1 MAAAAGMASSP
12 APIVPGRG
20 NSVRLLLL
28 LPCCCMLLLVN
39 VLLLLLQLL
48 LLQVVRMGH
57 MVCRRRVVRLLLR
70 RMSVHRV
77 LPRVAGEN
85 LRVGGHGLHAG
96 ATWEHGHDHGHRRRR
111 RAAVH
116 GAAIGLHVGLL
127 LLRQEGIWRR
137 HHSEVGL
144 PRDWLLLLLLPH
156 DARSGRVP
164 ALLRLEPL
172 RTASSALRVL
182 RLASIVARFPSVPS
196 PASCSCPAM
205 GLACRFIGG
214 HRGRLPVLC
223 DSLRRSL

>member
-12 APIVPGRG
+12 APIVPRRG
-20 NSVRLLLL
+20 GAVGLLLL
-28 LPCCCMLLLVN
+28 LPCCFMLLLLN
-39 VLLLLLQLL
+39 VLLLLLL

-57 MVCRRRVVRLLLR
+57 MVRRRRVVLLLLR
-70 RMSVHRV
+70 MGVHRV

-85 LRVGGHGLHAG
+85 LWVGGHGLHAG

-164 ALLRLEPL
+164 TLLRLEPL

-182 RLASIVARFPSVPS
+182 RLASIVARFSSVPS